1 MKIKTAFA
9 EQFNTHDY
17 DPDFVAHYF
26 GRIEIHLDTQYML
39 LDDLHTQR
47 VTLSILVL
55 QDGTVDT
62 DQVCTVKTYRGLPD
76 DCVFNDEF
84 IAIDELT
91 TAQFDH
97 FTNLEE
103 VKREIGLFGME
114 LAQVA

>member
-9 EQFNTHDY
+9 EQFSTHDY

-62 DQVCTVKTYRGLPD
+62 DRCAQLRLTVVCRMTV
-76 DCVFNDEF
+76 C
-84 IAIDELT
+84 LT
-91 TAQFDH
+91 MSLSQ
-97 FTNLEE
+97 L
-103 VKREIGLFGME
+103 MS
-114 LAQVA
+114 

>member
-1 MKIKTAFA
+1 
-9 EQFNTHDY
+9 
-17 DPDFVAHYF
+17 
-26 GRIEIHLDTQYML
+26 ML

-47 VTLSILVL
+47 VMLSILVL

-91 TAQFDH
+91 TQQFDH

-103 VKREIGLFGME
+103 VKREIAVWDGIGTGCLGE
-114 LAQVA
+114 EYECTGKTNYKY